1 MMKTFKN
8 IAVVF
13 AALFILITAIPVS
26 AASYSTY
33 TYSIDGES
41 LASPDAYTP
50 ERVIDSAYMGLEV
63 KLNSPTDIEV
73 DKEGNVYIC
82 DPTNNRIVILNKY
95 YKFKSEITTFVNDQG
110 VNDGLSGAKGLFVW
124 EGLEIDENGNY
135 YTGKHIYVADTNNSR
150 LVVLDGDGNYERTIE
165 QPESEILETNELFT
179 PVAVAVD
186 QSGRIY
192 VISSSTY
199 QGVISLTNDGTFA
212 GYIGAQKA
220 TYNALQL
227 VWRKFQTA
235 EQRAKSEKN
244 VSTEY
249 NNIAIDDEGF
259 IYITSNAL
267 EAGTLS
273 SAIRSNNPA
282 YAPVKKLNT
291 SGDDIMRR
299 NGFFLPAGEVNF
311 RSSVTSTDNTISGP
325 SSIVDVAL
333 GPNGTWSIC
342 DENRSKIFT
351 YDKNGELIFAFGD
364 MGSQLG
370 NLQRICGIVYSGD
383 KLIALDFLT
392 SSFTI
397 YKRTEY
403 GNLLMVA
410 IADNNDRKYDLAID
424 DWKAIL
430 QRNNNFDAA
439 YIGLGKAYYRKGDW
453 NTSMEYF
460 KSAYDTENYSDT
472 FKMWRKDWVEKYI
485 LVIPLVVIVFCVA
498 VFFFFKFANKV
509 NKNAAVNGKKKTF
522 WEEVLYSMHLI
533 FHPFDGFWDLKHE
546 KRGSVRAALFILLLA
561 VISFAYQGI
570 GQAYLFNPRGGYASI
585 IGQLTGLLVPL
596 LLGTTANWCL
606 TTLFDG
612 EGSFKDIFVAL
623 CYSLTPIVLLVPL
636 STLLTHVV
644 TNAEKGFISLLLSVC
659 YVWVGLLIF
668 FALMVTHDYSLGK
681 NVLTIVGTIVCAAVI
696 MFVAVL
702 FSSLI
707 IKMVSFVSNI
717 IIELQYRM

>member
-1 MMKTFKN
+1 MMKIFKN

-110 VNDGLSGAKGLFVW
+110 VNDSLSGAKGLFVW
-124 EGLEIDENGNY
+124 EGLEIDGNGNY

-199 QGVISLTNDGTFA
+199 QGVISLTTDGTFA

-403 GNLLMVA
+403 GDLLMVA

-453 NTSMEYF
+453 NTSMDYF

-644 TNAEKGFISLLLSVC
+644 TNAEKGFISLLLSIC